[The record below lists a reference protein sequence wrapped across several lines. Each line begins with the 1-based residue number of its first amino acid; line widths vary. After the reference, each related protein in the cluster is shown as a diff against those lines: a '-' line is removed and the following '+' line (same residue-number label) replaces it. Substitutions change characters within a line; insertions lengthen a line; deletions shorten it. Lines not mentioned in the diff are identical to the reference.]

1 MPKPIN
7 LTEFRSPDEFKG
19 ADPFSSPNTSP
30 FARPDLTDWSTLGL
44 AQSRGPKP
52 TIHEASRELLGCPNC
67 LQPVSRCKCEGGR

>member
-30 FARPDLTDWSTLGL
+30 FARPDLTDWSSLGL
-44 AQSRGPKP
+44 SQSRPKP
-52 TIHEASRELLGCPNC
+52 PTVNDASRTLLHCGKCGAPA
-67 LQPVSRCKCEGGR
+67 SKCKCGGA